1 MNGYPTGVAVSCA
14 MHHGGTYP
22 ATTAPTE
29 TSVGASALRRWLRPI
44 TYTGHADI
52 TIAAKLRDERLPG
65 TGTPRRIDGVLTIDP
80 KEQ

>member
-1 MNGYPTGVAVSCA
+1 

-29 TSVGASALRRWLRPI
+29 DLGRRIGAPPLAA
-44 TYTGHADI
+44 ADHVYQD
-52 TIAAKLRDERLPG
+52 TPAPLLPAKLRDEPLPG

>member
-1 MNGYPTGVAVSCA
+1 MRL
-14 MHHGGTYP
+14 GGAYP

-44 TYTGHADI
+44 THRDTPGPLLP
-52 TIAAKLRDERLPG
+52 AKLRDEPLP
-65 TGTPRRIDGVLTIDP
+65 GTPRRIDGVPTIDP

>member
-1 MNGYPTGVAVSCA
+1 MNGYPTGVAVSWA

-22 ATTAPTE
+22 ATTAATE

-44 TYTGHADI
+44 TYQDTPGPLLP
-52 TIAAKLRDERLPG
+52 TKLRDEPLP
-65 TGTPRRIDGVLTIDP
+65 GTPRRIDGVLTIDP